1 MLIKF
6 EKSKIRLVNDYA
18 RLRLDFELFAPGPID
33 LLKRKISFL
42 ELEINLV
49 KNITSDDRDKK
60 SIKTLGKF

>member
-1 MLIKF
+1 MLITF

-18 RLRLDFELFAPGPID
+18 RLRLDFELVAPGPID
-33 LLKRKISFL
+33 LLRRKIQFL

-60 SIKTLGKF
+60 SIKT